1 MAKYKIAD
9 VVFEFNSKNA
19 NAEKLLKDYLY
30 TGNDGVEFSYT
41 PTTEDIL
48 KEKFG
53 SYDYPEWYLE
63 SLSAFRKLCEFILDN
78 RDGIIF
84 HASAISI
91 DGKAYLFTAP
101 SGTGKSTHAR
111 LLREKLGDRAF
122 MINDD
127 KPIVRR
133 IDGEFY
139 AYGTPWNGKHRLST
153 NCKVKIDGIC
163 KLHRAKT
170 NGIEKADS
178 RDMVITVLNQTLR
191 FPDKDRTEKLLS
203 FIDGLIS
210 SVKIYSRGCNM
221 EKDAA
226 DVSYNGMVKGECYEN

>member
-1 MAKYKIAD
+1 
-9 VVFEFNSKNA
+9 
-19 NAEKLLKDYLY
+19 
-30 TGNDGVEFSYT
+30 
-41 PTTEDIL
+41 
-48 KEKFG
+48 
-53 SYDYPEWYLE
+53 
-63 SLSAFRKLCEFILDN
+63 
-78 RDGIIF
+78 
-84 HASAISI
+84 
-91 DGKAYLFTAP
+91 
-101 SGTGKSTHAR
+101 
-111 LLREKLGDRAF
+111 

-210 SVKIYSRGCNM
+210 SVKIYSLGCNM